1 MVKKETDKNDEYIT
15 RFKTIKEE
23 NGDDSLTLRIEIN
36 EQLKMLIKSVCVN
49 FEDKDKELT
58 EQLYT
63 GATPDGTNEYMD
75 YKRSK
80 VKVYILSE
88 LAGSSKYLLFNK
100 DLVTNGFL
108 DLKLYSLSIM
118 DEIIR
123 EFKENVKYLIEGIN
137 QTEIDIVVKYS

>member
-15 RFKTIKEE
+15 RFKTLKEE
-23 NGDDSLTLRIEIN
+23 NGDDGLTLRIEIN

>member
-1 MVKKETDKNDEYIT
+1 MVKKEIDKNDEYIT
-15 RFKTIKEE
+15 RFKTLKEE
-23 NGDDSLTLRIEIN
+23 NGDDGLTLRIEIN

>member
-49 FEDKDKELT
+49 FENKDEELT
-58 EQLYT
+58 DQIYV